1 LSHASL
7 KGSTRACARKEKEHR
22 QDLVPQVR
30 MRFTQGSLSLQ
41 IQRNF
46 EDGLYLFLA
55 EVKITNEIAT
65 T

>member
-1 LSHASL
+1 
-7 KGSTRACARKEKEHR
+7 
-22 QDLVPQVR
+22 

-46 EDGLYLFLA
+46 EDGLYLFLT